1 MSKNLVLLS
10 DGTGQRGGVGYETN
24 VWRLNKTLVINDRK
38 QLICYDDGAGSER
51 SRTKRIW
58 GGMSAFGL
66 DMNVREL
73 GTSRDSASAFFRPF
87 QASGR
92 FHRFL

>member
-58 GGMSAFGL
+58 GG
-66 DMNVREL
+66 NVSLRTRHERART
-73 GTSRDSASAFFRPF
+73 GHFT
-87 QASGR
+87 
-92 FHRFL
+92 